1 MPLHEWKETFEFNYS
16 TGLYDLGTEHSPTTW
31 IFEASSFVPCGKITN
46 GKHYSIITDHLGTP
60 IEAYN
65 QEGELIWERELDLY
79 GNSHQGFAKEN
90 FRCPFKYQG
99 QYYDSEV
106 ELCYNRFR
114 YYHPETGRYISEDPI
129 KLLGGFN
136 VFAYVSDSSAWVDI
150 WGLLVGDI
158 LTEGLVYRAGGNTLN
173 NYTPSLPK
181 DLNGLSMFSDT
192 DTLKQRLPKAD
203 KAQVIDLSK
212 LGDKLVAID
221 DGNGHIS
228 IKPANDINGIE
239 MKKWGDLKGSDE
251 LPNPLAEQIKKS
263 RVDTVKLYKK

>member
-1 MPLHEWKETFEFNYS
+1 MRLAP
-16 TGLYDLGTEHSPTTW
+16 
-31 IFEASSFVPCGKITN
+31 
-46 GKHYSIITDHLGTP
+46 
-60 IEAYN
+60 
-65 QEGELIWERELDLY
+65 
-79 GNSHQGFAKEN
+79 KEN

-106 ELCYNRFR
+106 ELCFNRFR

-129 KLLGGFN
+129 GFLSGEPN
-136 VFAYVSDSSAWVDI
+136 FFAYVSDTNAWVDI
-150 WGLLVGDI
+150 WGLLAGDI

-228 IKPANDINGIE
+228 IKPANDIDGIE

>member
-1 MPLHEWKETFEFNYS
+1 MSRLNKWHGWTFKYDDDGNLIEKYKGGGGWFSAKEECWQYKWDAFGMLKEVRRPDKQKVTFTYDALGRRLTKHFSRTTTHFLRSGNVPLHEWKETFEFNYS

-31 IFEASSFVPCGKITN
+31 IFEAGSFVPCGKITN

-65 QEGELIWERELDLY
+65 QEGELIWEREQDLY
-79 GNSHQGFAKEN
+79 GNSQQGFAKEN

-136 VFAYVSDSSAWVDI
+136 VFAYVGDTNDEVDI
-150 WGLLVGDI
+150 FGL
-158 LTEGLVYRAGGNTLN
+158 APK
-173 NYTPSLPK
+173 NYTRK
-181 DLNGLSMFSDT
+181 
-192 DTLKQRLPKAD
+192 R
-203 KAQVIDLSK
+203 
-212 LGDKLVAID
+212 
-221 DGNGHIS
+221 
-228 IKPANDINGIE
+228 
-239 MKKWGDLKGSDE
+239 KKYNK
-251 LPNPLAEQIKKS
+251 
-263 RVDTVKLYKK
+263 R

>member
-1 MPLHEWKETFEFNYS
+1 MIARLSCVTI
-16 TGLYDLGTEHSPTTW
+16 GLGITTL
-31 IFEASSFVPCGKITN
+31 K
-46 GKHYSIITDHLGTP
+46 
-60 IEAYN
+60 
-65 QEGELIWERELDLY
+65 QEGISQKTLL
-79 GNSHQGFAKEN
+79 NSWVGLM
-90 FRCPFKYQG
+90 CSLMWG
-99 QYYDSEV
+99 IV
-106 ELCYNRFR
+106 M
-114 YYHPETGRYISEDPI
+114 
-129 KLLGGFN
+129 LG
-136 VFAYVSDSSAWVDI
+136 WI
-150 WGLLVGDI
+150 CWGLLVGDI
-158 LTEGLVYRAGGNTLN
+158 LTEGLVYRAGENTLN

-181 DLNGLSMFSDT
+181 DLNGLSMFSDI

>member
-1 MPLHEWKETFEFNYS
+1 M
-16 TGLYDLGTEHSPTTW
+16 
-31 IFEASSFVPCGKITN
+31 
-46 GKHYSIITDHLGTP
+46 
-60 IEAYN
+60 
-65 QEGELIWERELDLY
+65 
-79 GNSHQGFAKEN
+79 
-90 FRCPFKYQG
+90 
-99 QYYDSEV
+99 
-106 ELCYNRFR
+106 
-114 YYHPETGRYISEDPI
+114 GRYISEDPI

-136 VFAYVSDSSAWVDI
+136 VFAYVSDSNASVDI
-150 WGLLVGDI
+150 WGLLAGDI
-158 LTEGLVYRAGGNTLN
+158 LTEGLVYRAGGDTLN

-228 IKPANDINGIE
+228 IKPANDIDGIE